1 MRIRFLIFSLVIVS
15 AGCRSPSAPPEVPP
29 SSGNE
34 QGRKLYITKCARCHK
49 LYDPRNYSDQEW
61 QTWMVKMAR
70 KSKLS
75 PDQQEEISHYV
86 EAAIR
91 QPANQ
96 TKKPE

>member
-1 MRIRFLIFSLVIVS
+1 MRLGLFIFSVLIAS
-15 AGCRSPSAPPEVPP
+15 AGCSSPIARPELPRSPE
-29 SSGNE
+29 NE
-34 QGRKLYITKCARCHK
+34 QGRKLYIAKCARCHK

-61 QTWMVKMAR
+61 QTWMVKMAK